1 VNAVQHILILGVRL
15 YRWGVSPAKL
25 FLFGP
30 LGGCR
35 FTPTC
40 SEYAIQAV
48 ARHGALAGSWLA
60 LKRLGRC
67 HPWGGCGEDPVPQQG
82 VSPYRAAANPEPSAP
97 ELKSTVRT
105 QSSDSAPS
113 VSRFLSPFSS
123 SPHGS

>member
-1 VNAVQHILILGVRL
+1 VNAAQHILILGVRL
-15 YRWGVSPAKL
+15 YRWGLSPAKL

-60 LKRLGRC
+60 FKRLCRC
-67 HPWGGCGEDPVPQQG
+67 HPWGACGEDPVPQASA
-82 VSPYRAAANPEPSAP
+82 SPDCSAANPELFAP
-97 ELKSTVRT
+97 ELKSTLQV
-105 QSSDSAPS
+105 QPAGFAPS
-113 VSRFLSPFSS
+113 VSRFPSPFSS
-123 SPHGS
+123 SQHGP

>member
-1 VNAVQHILILGVRL
+1 LILGVRL
-15 YRWGVSPAKL
+15 YRWGLSPAKL

-60 LKRLGRC
+60 LKRIGRC

-82 VSPYRAAANPEPSAP
+82 ASSYRAAAKPELFAR
-97 ELKSTVRT
+97 ELKSTLRI

-113 VSRFLSPFSS
+113 VCRFLSPFSS
-123 SPHGS
+123 SQHGS